1 MKAIY
6 ELMSSEKTIRDNGI
20 ILPLQESLNNLVY
33 LNNNVDRNKT
43 IVTDQFRD
51 GNIIIFI
58 KLMLN

>member
-43 IVTDQFRD
+43 IVTD
-51 GNIIIFI
+51 
-58 KLMLN
+58 